1 MTFIFYGYPSRIRT
15 YGMSGSEPD
24 ALPLGYGVI
33 TEYIVPPSLYI
44 LYPFYGIIQG
54 RRKNMKIVWLVTAIV
69 LAIIEAATINLVTIW
84 FIASALVSLLL
95 AYLGVPTPVQIAVF
109 VLLGVVLL
117 VLTKKPLEKLLKK
130 TKQKTNLDRVLDMTG
145 IVTETIEEDKPG
157 EVKVDGKRWTA
168 IANTSI
174 KEGSKV
180 KILKID
186 GVKLIVEEEK

>member
-1 MTFIFYGYPSRIRT
+1 
-15 YGMSGSEPD
+15 
-24 ALPLGYGVI
+24 
-33 TEYIVPPSLYI
+33 
-44 LYPFYGIIQG
+44 
-54 RRKNMKIVWLVTAIV
+54 MKIVWLVTAIV

>member
-1 MTFIFYGYPSRIRT
+1 
-15 YGMSGSEPD
+15 
-24 ALPLGYGVI
+24 
-33 TEYIVPPSLYI
+33 
-44 LYPFYGIIQG
+44 
-54 RRKNMKIVWLVTAIV
+54 MKIVWLVTAIV

-95 AYLGVPTPVQIAVF
+95 AYLGVKTPIQIAVF

-130 TKQKTNLDRVLDMTG
+130 TKQKTNADRVLDMTG
-145 IVTETIEEDKPG
+145 IVTEDIEEDKPG
-157 EVKVDGKRWTA
+157 EVKVDGKKWTA
-168 IANTSI
+168 ISKQSI

-186 GVKLIVEEEK
+186 GVKLVVEEEK

>member
-1 MTFIFYGYPSRIRT
+1 
-15 YGMSGSEPD
+15 
-24 ALPLGYGVI
+24 
-33 TEYIVPPSLYI
+33 
-44 LYPFYGIIQG
+44 
-54 RRKNMKIVWLVTAIV
+54 MKILWLVTAIV

-95 AYLGVPTPVQIAVF
+95 AYLGVSTYVQIAVF

-117 VLTKKPLEKLLKK
+117 ILTKKPLEKLLKK
-130 TKQKTNLDRVLDMTG
+130 TKQKTNADRVLDMSG
-145 IVTETIEEDKPG
+145 IVTEEIKEDKPG

-168 IANTSI
+168 ISKQNL